1 MTYLMTYEGYQLMER
16 DKGGY
21 RSIIGTE
28 VLNFDTAAQWK
39 QYIDKINN
47 GKGKKSHHSR

>member
-1 MTYLMTYEGYQLMER
+1 MTYLLTYKGYQLMER

-39 QYIDKINN
+39 RYIDRVRD
-47 GKGKKSHHSR
+47 GKSDKKNYPY